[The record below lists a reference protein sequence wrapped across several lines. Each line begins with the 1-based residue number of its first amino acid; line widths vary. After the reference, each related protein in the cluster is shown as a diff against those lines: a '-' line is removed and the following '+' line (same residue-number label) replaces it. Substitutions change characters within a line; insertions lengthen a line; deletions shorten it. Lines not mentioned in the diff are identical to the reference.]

1 MYYIEI
7 TGFEQ
12 GYNYINKESNLF
24 YDYMNNDKMIIYKGN
39 ELLNKIGISKQK
51 TGFGYKRFFICPV
64 CKERHTRLYDTNK
77 GFVCRNC
84 LDVSIYSARKNMY
97 DENIKNVIK
106 YKTMKLFKKLSDPIP
121 KFCMYDL
128 IEHIPDKP
136 KYMRWDKYELA
147 VKRLYFLHWMWE
159 QCMTKEY
166 GLAVGIYPQLDELSV
181 RDINDMLEAEN
192 THFVYENFLF
202 PQYYRGA
209 YEYLKLHPIESEI

>member
-84 LDVSIYSARKNMY
+84 LNVNIYSGRKNMY
-97 DENIKNVIK
+97 DEDLQKIIRLKIATLLKKIKATEQYVPINVHECI
-106 YKTMKLFKKLSDPIP
+106 PI
-121 KFCMYDL
+121 
-128 IEHIPDKP
+128 EKP
-136 KYMRWDKYELA
+136 KYMRYETYSIT
-147 VKRLYFLHWMWE
+147 VMRIYFLDW
-159 QCMTKEY
+159 
-166 GLAVGIYPQLDELSV
+166 IYWQIEMGEKYTI
-181 RDINDMLEAEN
+181 REINQMLEEEN
-192 THFVYENFLF
+192 ARFVYEHMLF
-202 PQYYRGA
+202 PQYFRSA
-209 YEYLKLHPIESEI
+209 YEYIKLTGIDD